1 MPIAS
6 SGNVVFNSAQLGAD
20 VVLSSKIKDGEIV
33 NGDISA
39 AAAIAL
45 SKVPGAAA
53 KGANND
59 ITSLSGLTTPLS
71 VEQGGTERASLDANE
86 LLVGAGVGA
95 PVSIP
100 VGNSGEYLKSNGAG
114 ADPSFQAGP
123 TQFTLTYTELAPVEI
138 TDHINSGE
146 WRDIDLSGSIAAG
159 ADYAEIVVYNLAEGN
174 GGVRKNGSA
183 LNRYLGKVG
192 GFTMT
197 VELDANRIVE
207 WYAYSTTNIYIY
219 LVGYWTKN

>member
-1 MPIAS
+1 MPQAAA
-6 SGNVVFNSAQLGAD
+6 GNVISSNEQVGAD
-20 VVLSSKIKDGEIV
+20 VIKTGNIKDLEIV
-33 NGDISA
+33 NADISA
-39 AAAIAL
+39 TANIAK
-45 SKVPGAAA
+45 SKVPDAAT
-53 KGANND
+53 KGANTD
-59 ITSLSGLTTPLS
+59 ITSLGGLTTPLS
-71 VEQGGTERASLDANE
+71 VEQGGTERVSLDANE

-95 PVSIP
+95 PISIP

-123 TQFTLTYTELAPVEI
+123 TQFTLTYTELAPVEL

-159 ADYAEIVVYNLAEGN
+159 ADYAEIVVYNLAAGN

-183 LNRYLGKVG
+183 LNRYLGKTG

-197 VELDANRIVE
+197 VELDAGRIVE